1 MTHCFFS
8 LSYLEK
14 TCSVSV
20 SSNLGL
26 QTEAYSAPPH
36 LLIGET
42 VL

>member
-1 MTHCFFS
+1 MTPCFFS

-14 TCSVSV
+14 TCSVS
-20 SSNLGL
+20 SSFNLGFL
-26 QTEAYSAPPH
+26 VEAFSATPY

>member
-20 SSNLGL
+20 SSNLGFL
-26 QTEAYSAPPH
+26 ADAYSATPH